1 MRTYKEIIKDYDL
14 TEHGES
20 SLSKE
25 IKGVLDVKLLQYQAK
40 LLELKNNLDK
50 SVNHL
55 EKLFVN
61 RGTSIY
67 CNEIYI
73 TTLLKEKN
81 ESIKIEQE
89 IEEVEVTIDFLKK
102 LKNANDN
109 I

>member
-14 TEHGES
+14 TEHKES
-20 SLSKE
+20 VLLKE
-25 IKGVLDVKLLQYQAK
+25 INGELDVKLLQYQAK

-61 RGTSIY
+61 QGKSIY
-67 CNEIYI
+67 NEIYI

-89 IEEVEVTIDFLKK
+89 IEEVETTIKFLKE
-102 LKNANDN
+102 LKDANDN